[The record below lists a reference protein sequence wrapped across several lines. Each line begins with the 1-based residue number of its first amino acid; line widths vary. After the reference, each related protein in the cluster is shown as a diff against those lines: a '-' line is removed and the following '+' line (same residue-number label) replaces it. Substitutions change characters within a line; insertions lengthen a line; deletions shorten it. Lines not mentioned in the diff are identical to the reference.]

1 MCECVLRA
9 RACVRRRVAR
19 VRKCARASVINDVVS
34 PIAGLQDCPSCV
46 KCPSRLINSALIL
59 VAQGAETQTLS

>member
-34 PIAGLQDCPSCV
+34 PIAGLSIMCQVSITTD
-46 KCPSRLINSALIL
+46 
-59 VAQGAETQTLS
+59 Q